1 VDETRADTQN
11 SDTASGGITI
21 YIDHNA
27 FRVDRP
33 ALTGRALRE
42 LATPAIGSRYELYR
56 VLPGS
61 DDVVVRDEE
70 VVDLDDGT
78 QFFSAPRMILAG

>member
-1 VDETRADTQN
+1 MDETRANTHN
-11 SDTASGGITI
+11 RDTAGGGITI

-42 LATPAIGSRYELYR
+42 LATPAIGNQYELYR
-56 VLPGS
+56 VLAGS
-61 DDVVVRDEE
+61 DDVVVHDEE